1 MFSVKLV
8 ARPDARMVE
17 VPLEIEAELPRDFEG
32 AALLASSGLPRRVR
46 IKATKDSLKLS
57 TAYRADQLL
66 GDIVR
71 SALRGAANDIIR
83 VQDAVMKFIRAV
95 RERRQDGATLLV
107 SSNGRGKI
115 DVVESGV
122 TARLAPVQAAP
133 EPGGP
138 PSPPA
143 PDRLAAL
150 ERRVADLE
158 AVVRRT
164 AQTADLADRVAQL
177 EQRIPTPSIAR
188 AARSLEEPADPAG
201 KRSSTPPRR
210 ATAIEAYAD
219 GLRMDLRGRA
229 AADAAKARAEMERGD
244 KAAALAADAEL
255 LGAPQDGTAQ
265 RLRDSA
271 AQAAARQ
278 SGLTRLAE
286 EIEFYGSGD
295 LPVAAQLLAKL
306 EDSRSSDPAP
316 ILEVIAQA
324 VANAAKPGD
333 RDGRASWLQRAAAL
347 FAWQLVEPQP
357 GESLDSGFEVLDSGG
372 TSVAAVVCPGVKRA
386 DGAVI
391 VRPRVLGVVAKPP
404 EEAPA
409 SGESPAASEADLAP
423 KPEALITAEAASS
436 SGVAIAAEPASSA
449 AAAIEALAPPA
460 EPPASLPASAPS
472 PAALPQVERTTPFAL
487 LPAPNAS
494 VLSLLDLSAET
505 AIDPEEAAAAAAAAA
520 RVPRVVADDAQI
532 RDEALAALGTEPAHY
547 ELDDS
552 DVEEIHQ
559 LVYPVPTESKPG

>member
-71 SALRGAANDIIR
+71 TALRGAANDIIR

-95 RERRQDGATLLV
+95 RERRQDGATLLI

-115 DVVESGV
+115 DVVEAGA
-122 TARLAPVQAAP
+122 TARFAAALPAPAA
-133 EPGGP
+133 EVP
-138 PSPPA
+138 PSPAP

-158 AVVRRT
+158 AAIRRT

-177 EQRIPTPSIAR
+177 EQRVPTAPIAR
-188 AARSLEEPADPAG
+188 AARPIADSADQGRDRSPTPA
-201 KRSSTPPRR
+201 RR
-210 ATAIEAYAD
+210 ATVIEAYAD
-219 GLRMDLRGRA
+219 GLRMDLRARA
-229 AADAAKARAEMERGD
+229 AAAAAKARVEMERGD
-244 KAAALAADAEL
+244 KAAALAADGEL

-265 RLRDSA
+265 RLRDAA

-286 EIEFYGSGD
+286 EIEFYDSGD
-295 LPVAAQLLAKL
+295 LPVASQLLAKL
-306 EDSRSSDPAP
+306 EDSPSGDPAP
-316 ILEVIAQA
+316 VLEAIAQA
-324 VANAAKPGD
+324 VARSANPGD
-333 RDGRASWLQRAAAL
+333 GDGRASWVRRAATL
-347 FAWQLVEPQP
+347 CAWQIVEPQP
-357 GESLDSGFEVLDSGG
+357 GESLDSAFEVLDSGG
-372 TSVAAVVCPGVKRA
+372 TSVAALVCPGLKRA
-386 DGAVI
+386 DGASI
-391 VRPRVLGVVAKPP
+391 VRPRVLGVAKPP
-404 EEAPA
+404 EAPV
-409 SGESPAASEADLAP
+409 PAASPVTPESDLAP
-423 KPEALITAEAASS
+423 KPAIVTSSDAVASPTATR
-436 SGVAIAAEPASSA
+436 V
-449 AAAIEALAPPA
+449 PPA
-460 EPPASLPASAPS
+460 EPAAGLPVSEPPAPVLPPM
-472 PAALPQVERTTPFAL
+472 ERTTPFAL
-487 LPAPNAS
+487 LPAPNTP

-505 AIDPEEAAAAAAAAA
+505 PIGPEEAAAAAAAAA
-520 RVPRVVADDAQI
+520 RVPRVVPDDAQI
-532 RDEALAALGTEPAHY
+532 RDEALAAIGTEQAHY

-559 LVYPVPTESKPG
+559 LLYPLPTGSKPG

>member
-17 VPLEIEAELPRDFEG
+17 VPLEIEAALPRDFEG

-71 SALRGAANDIIR
+71 TALRGAANDIIR

-95 RERRQDGATLLV
+95 RERRQDGATLLI

-115 DVVESGV
+115 DVVEAGA
-122 TARLAPVQAAP
+122 TARFAAAP
-133 EPGGP
+133 PAPAPEVP
-138 PSPPA
+138 PSPAP

-158 AVVRRT
+158 AAIRRT

-177 EQRIPTPSIAR
+177 EQRVLTAPIAR
-188 AARSLEEPADPAG
+188 AARPIADSADQGRDRSPTPA
-201 KRSSTPPRR
+201 RR
-210 ATAIEAYAD
+210 ATVIEAYAD
-219 GLRMDLRGRA
+219 GLRMDLRARA
-229 AADAAKARAEMERGD
+229 AAAAAKARVEMERGD
-244 KAAALAADAEL
+244 KAAALAADGEL

-265 RLRDSA
+265 RLRDAA

-286 EIEFYGSGD
+286 EIEFYDSGD
-295 LPVAAQLLAKL
+295 LPVASQLLAKL
-306 EDSRSSDPAP
+306 EDSPSGDPAP
-316 ILEVIAQA
+316 VLEAIAQA
-324 VANAAKPGD
+324 VARSANPGD
-333 RDGRASWLQRAAAL
+333 GDGRASWVRRAATL
-347 FAWQLVEPQP
+347 CAWQIVEPQP
-357 GESLDSGFEVLDSGG
+357 GESLDSAFEVLDSGG
-372 TSVAAVVCPGVKRA
+372 TSVAALVCPGLKRA
-386 DGAVI
+386 DGASI
-391 VRPRVLGVVAKPP
+391 VRPRVLGVAKPP
-404 EEAPA
+404 EAPV
-409 SGESPAASEADLAP
+409 PAASPVTPESDLAP
-423 KPEALITAEAASS
+423 KPAIVTSSDAVASPTATIDAL
-436 SGVAIAAEPASSA
+436 V
-449 AAAIEALAPPA
+449 PPA
-460 EPPASLPASAPS
+460 EPAAGLPVSEP
-472 PAALPQVERTTPFAL
+472 PAAVLPPMERTTPFAL
-487 LPAPNAS
+487 LPAPNTP

-505 AIDPEEAAAAAAAAA
+505 PIGPEEAAAAAAAAA
-520 RVPRVVADDAQI
+520 RVPRVVPDDAQI
-532 RDEALAALGTEPAHY
+532 RDEALAAIGTEQAHY

-559 LVYPVPTESKPG
+559 LLYPLPTGSKPG

>member
-17 VPLEIEAELPRDFEG
+17 VPLEIEAALPRDFEG

-71 SALRGAANDIIR
+71 TALRGAANDIIR

-95 RERRQDGATLLV
+95 RERRQDGATLLI

-115 DVVESGV
+115 DVVEAGA
-122 TARLAPVQAAP
+122 TARFAAAP
-133 EPGGP
+133 PAPAPEVP
-138 PSPPA
+138 PSPAP

-158 AVVRRT
+158 AAIRRT

-177 EQRIPTPSIAR
+177 EQRVPTAPIAR
-188 AARSLEEPADPAG
+188 AARPIADSADQGPDRSPTPA
-201 KRSSTPPRR
+201 RR
-210 ATAIEAYAD
+210 ATVIEAYAD
-219 GLRMDLRGRA
+219 GLRMDLRARA
-229 AADAAKARAEMERGD
+229 AAAAAKARVEMERGD
-244 KAAALAADAEL
+244 KAAALAADGEL

-265 RLRDSA
+265 RLRDAA

-286 EIEFYGSGD
+286 EIEFYDSGD
-295 LPVAAQLLAKL
+295 LPVASQLLAKL
-306 EDSRSSDPAP
+306 EDSPSGDPAP
-316 ILEVIAQA
+316 VLEAIAQA
-324 VANAAKPGD
+324 VARSANPGD
-333 RDGRASWLQRAAAL
+333 GDGRASWVRRAATL
-347 FAWQLVEPQP
+347 CAWQIVEPQP
-357 GESLDSGFEVLDSGG
+357 GESLDSAFEVLDSGG
-372 TSVAAVVCPGVKRA
+372 TSVAALVCPGLKRA
-386 DGAVI
+386 DGASI
-391 VRPRVLGVVAKPP
+391 VRPRVLGVAKPP
-404 EEAPA
+404 EAPV
-409 SGESPAASEADLAP
+409 PAASPVTPEADLAP
-423 KPEALITAEAASS
+423 KPAIVTASDAVASPTATIDAL
-436 SGVAIAAEPASSA
+436 V
-449 AAAIEALAPPA
+449 PPA
-460 EPPASLPASAPS
+460 EPAAGLPVSEPPAPVLPPM
-472 PAALPQVERTTPFAL
+472 ERTTPFAL
-487 LPAPNAS
+487 LPAPNTP

-505 AIDPEEAAAAAAAAA
+505 PIGPEEAAAAAAAAA
-520 RVPRVVADDAQI
+520 RVPRVVPDDAQI
-532 RDEALAALGTEPAHY
+532 RDEALAAIGTEQAHY

-559 LVYPVPTESKPG
+559 LLYPLPTESKPG

>member
-57 TAYRADQLL
+57 TAYRADQLV

-71 SALRGAANDIIR
+71 TALRGAVNDIIR

-95 RERRQDGATLLV
+95 RERRQDGATLLI

-115 DVVESGV
+115 DVVEAGA
-122 TARLAPVQAAP
+122 TARFAAAP
-133 EPGGP
+133 PAPAPEVP
-138 PSPPA
+138 PSPAP

-158 AVVRRT
+158 AAIRRT

-177 EQRIPTPSIAR
+177 EQRVPTAPIAR
-188 AARSLEEPADPAG
+188 AARPIADSADQGPDRSPTPA
-201 KRSSTPPRR
+201 RR
-210 ATAIEAYAD
+210 ATVIEAYAD
-219 GLRMDLRGRA
+219 GLRMDLRARA
-229 AADAAKARAEMERGD
+229 AAAAAKARVEMERGD
-244 KAAALAADAEL
+244 KAAALAADGEL

-265 RLRDSA
+265 RLRDAA

-286 EIEFYGSGD
+286 EIEFYDSGD
-295 LPVAAQLLAKL
+295 LPVASQLLAKL
-306 EDSRSSDPAP
+306 EDSPSGDPAP
-316 ILEVIAQA
+316 VLEAIAQA
-324 VANAAKPGD
+324 VARSANPGD
-333 RDGRASWLQRAAAL
+333 GDGRASWVRRAATL
-347 FAWQLVEPQP
+347 CAWQIVEPQP
-357 GESLDSGFEVLDSGG
+357 GESLDSAFEVLDSGG
-372 TSVAAVVCPGVKRA
+372 TSVAALVCPGLKRA
-386 DGAVI
+386 DGASI
-391 VRPRVLGVVAKPP
+391 VRPRVLGVAKPP
-404 EEAPA
+404 EAPV
-409 SGESPAASEADLAP
+409 PAASAVTPEADLAR
-423 KPEALITAEAASS
+423 KPAIVTSSDAVASPTATIDAL
-436 SGVAIAAEPASSA
+436 V
-449 AAAIEALAPPA
+449 PPA
-460 EPPASLPASAPS
+460 EPAAGLPVSEPPAPVLPPM
-472 PAALPQVERTTPFAL
+472 ERTTPFAL
-487 LPAPNAS
+487 LPAPNTP

-505 AIDPEEAAAAAAAAA
+505 PIGPEEAAAAAAAAA
-520 RVPRVVADDAQI
+520 RVPRVVPDDAQI
-532 RDEALAALGTEPAHY
+532 RDEALAAIGTEQAHY

-559 LVYPVPTESKPG
+559 LLYPLPTESKPG

>member
-71 SALRGAANDIIR
+71 TALRGAANDIIR

-95 RERRQDGATLLV
+95 RERRQDGATLLI

-115 DVVESGV
+115 DVLEAGA
-122 TARLAPVQAAP
+122 TARFAAAP
-133 EPGGP
+133 PAPAPEAP
-138 PSPPA
+138 PSPAP
-143 PDRLAAL
+143 PDRLAGL

-158 AVVRRT
+158 AAIRRT

-177 EQRIPTPSIAR
+177 EQHIPTAPIPR
-188 AARSLEEPADPAG
+188 PVRPVADPADED
-201 KRSSTPPRR
+201 RSTARR
-210 ATAIEAYAD
+210 PTAIEAYAD
-219 GLRMDLRGRA
+219 GLRMDLRSRA
-229 AADAAKARAEMERGD
+229 AAAAAKARLEMERGD

-265 RLRDSA
+265 RLRDA
-271 AQAAARQ
+271 AAEAAARQ

-295 LPVAAQLLAKL
+295 LPVASQLLAKL
-306 EDSRSSDPAP
+306 EDSPSGDPAP
-316 ILEVIAQA
+316 VLEAVAQA
-324 VANAAKPGD
+324 VARAANPGD
-333 RDGRASWLQRAAAL
+333 GDGRPSWMRRAAL
-347 FAWQLVEPQP
+347 LCAWQIVEPQP
-357 GESLDSGFEVLDSGG
+357 GEPLDSGFEVLDSGG
-372 TSVAAVVCPGVKRA
+372 TSVAALVCPGLKRA
-386 DGAVI
+386 DGASI
-391 VRPRVLGVVAKPP
+391 VRPRVLGVAKAAP
-404 EEAPA
+404 EAPA
-409 SGESPAASEADLAP
+409 PAASPVTPEAQLAPEPAIVAASDAVSSPAATLDA
-423 KPEALITAEAASS
+423 
-436 SGVAIAAEPASSA
+436 VV
-449 AAAIEALAPPA
+449 PPA
-460 EPPASLPASAPS
+460 EPPTSLPVSEP
-472 PAALPQVERTTPFAL
+472 PAHALPPMERTTPFAL
-487 LPAPNAS
+487 LPAPNTP

-505 AIDPEEAAAAAAAAA
+505 PIAPEEAAAAAAAAA
-520 RVPRVVADDAQI
+520 RVPRVVSDDAQI
-532 RDEALAALGTEPAHY
+532 RDEALAAVGTEPSHY

-559 LVYPVPTESKPG
+559 LLYPPPTESKPS

>member
-17 VPLEIEAELPRDFEG
+17 VPLEIEAALPRDFEG

-71 SALRGAANDIIR
+71 TALRGAANDIIR

-95 RERRQDGATLLV
+95 RERRQDGATLLI

-115 DVVESGV
+115 DVVEAGA
-122 TARLAPVQAAP
+122 TARFAAAP
-133 EPGGP
+133 PAPAPEVP
-138 PSPPA
+138 PSPAP

-158 AVVRRT
+158 AAIRRT

-177 EQRIPTPSIAR
+177 EQRVPTAPIAR
-188 AARSLEEPADPAG
+188 AARPIADSADQGPDRSPTPA
-201 KRSSTPPRR
+201 RR
-210 ATAIEAYAD
+210 ATVIEAYAD
-219 GLRMDLRGRA
+219 GLRMDLRARA
-229 AADAAKARAEMERGD
+229 AAAAAKARVEMERGD
-244 KAAALAADAEL
+244 KAAALAADGEL

-265 RLRDSA
+265 RLRDAA

-286 EIEFYGSGD
+286 EIEFYDSGD
-295 LPVAAQLLAKL
+295 LPVASQLLAKL
-306 EDSRSSDPAP
+306 EDSPSGDPAP
-316 ILEVIAQA
+316 VLEAIAQA
-324 VANAAKPGD
+324 VARSANPGD
-333 RDGRASWLQRAAAL
+333 GDGRASWVRRAATL
-347 FAWQLVEPQP
+347 CAWQIVEPQP
-357 GESLDSGFEVLDSGG
+357 GESLDSAFEVLDSGG
-372 TSVAAVVCPGVKRA
+372 TSVAALVCPGLKRA
-386 DGAVI
+386 DGASI
-391 VRPRVLGVVAKPP
+391 VRPRVLGVAKPP
-404 EEAPA
+404 EAPV
-409 SGESPAASEADLAP
+409 PAASPVTPEADLAP
-423 KPEALITAEAASS
+423 KPAIVTSSEAVASPTAT
-436 SGVAIAAEPASSA
+436 ID
-449 AAAIEALAPPA
+449 ALVPPA
-460 EPPASLPASAPS
+460 EPAAGLPVSEP
-472 PAALPQVERTTPFAL
+472 PAAVLPPMERTTPFAL
-487 LPAPNAS
+487 LPAPNTP

-505 AIDPEEAAAAAAAAA
+505 PIGPEEAAAAAAAAA
-520 RVPRVVADDAQI
+520 RVPRVVPDDAQI
-532 RDEALAALGTEPAHY
+532 RDEALAAIGTEQAHY

-559 LVYPVPTESKPG
+559 LLYPLPTESKPG

>member
-1 MFSVKLV
+1 VFSVKLV

-57 TAYRADQLL
+57 TAYRADQLV

-115 DVVESGV
+115 EVVEAGA
-122 TARLAPVQAAP
+122 TARFAVAPPAP
-133 EPGGP
+133 EPEAP
-138 PSPPA
+138 PPEAS
-143 PDRLAAL
+143 PDRLALL

-158 AVVRRT
+158 AAVRRT

-177 EQRIPTPSIAR
+177 EQQVPTGPILR
-188 AARSLEEPADPAG
+188 APRPLEEAADQA
-201 KRSSTPPRR
+201 PRR
-210 ATAIEAYAD
+210 ATAIEAYAG
-219 GLRMDLRGRA
+219 GLRLDLRARA
-229 AADAAKARAEMERGD
+229 AAAAAKARLEMERGD

-265 RLRDSA
+265 RLRDEA

-295 LPVAAQLLAKL
+295 LPVASQLLTKL
-306 EDSRSSDPAP
+306 EDSPSGLPAP
-316 ILEVIAQA
+316 ALEPIAQA
-324 VANAAKPGD
+324 VARAAKPGD
-333 RDGRASWLQRAAAL
+333 GDGRASWMQRAAML
-347 FAWQLVEPQP
+347 CGWQLVEPRT
-357 GESLDSGFEVLDSGG
+357 GESLDPDFDVLDAGG
-372 TSVAAVVCPGVKRA
+372 TSVAALVCPGLRRA
-386 DGAVI
+386 DGVAI
-391 VRPRVLGVVAKPP
+391 VRPRVLGVATVDGAPSPP
-404 EEAPA
+404 V
-409 SGESPAASEADLAP
+409 PAASEATP
-423 KPEALITAEAASS
+423 T
-436 SGVAIAAEPASSA
+436 A
-449 AAAIEALAPPA
+449 AAALEAVVPPPSA
-460 EPPASLPASAPS
+460 LPA
-472 PAALPQVERTTPFAL
+472 VETTTPFAL
-487 LPAPNAS
+487 VPAPNSS
-494 VLSLLDLSAET
+494 VMSLLDLSAET
-505 AIDPEEAAAAAAAAA
+505 PIDPAEAAAAAAAAA

-532 RDEALAALGTEPAHY
+532 KDEALAAVGTEQGHY

-552 DVEEIHQ
+552 DVEEIHP
-559 LVYPVPTESKPG
+559 LAYPLPTQSKPS

>member
-57 TAYRADQLL
+57 TAYRADQLV

-71 SALRGAANDIIR
+71 TALRGAVNDIIR

-95 RERRQDGATLLV
+95 RERRQDGATLLI

-115 DVVESGV
+115 DVVEAGA
-122 TARLAPVQAAP
+122 TARFAAAP
-133 EPGGP
+133 PAPAPEVP
-138 PSPPA
+138 PSPAP

-158 AVVRRT
+158 AAIRRT

-177 EQRIPTPSIAR
+177 EQRVPTAPIAR
-188 AARSLEEPADPAG
+188 AARPIADSADQGRDRSPTPA
-201 KRSSTPPRR
+201 RR
-210 ATAIEAYAD
+210 ATVIEAYAD
-219 GLRMDLRGRA
+219 GLRMDLRARA
-229 AADAAKARAEMERGD
+229 AAAAAKARVEMERGD
-244 KAAALAADAEL
+244 KAAALAADGEL

-265 RLRDSA
+265 RLRDAA

-286 EIEFYGSGD
+286 EIEFYDSGD
-295 LPVAAQLLAKL
+295 LPVASQLLAKL
-306 EDSRSSDPAP
+306 EDSPSGDPAP
-316 ILEVIAQA
+316 VLEAIAQA
-324 VANAAKPGD
+324 VARSANPGD
-333 RDGRASWLQRAAAL
+333 GDGRASWVRRAATL
-347 FAWQLVEPQP
+347 CAWQIVEPQP
-357 GESLDSGFEVLDSGG
+357 GESLDSAFEVLDSGG
-372 TSVAAVVCPGVKRA
+372 TSVAALVCPGLKRA
-386 DGAVI
+386 DGASI
-391 VRPRVLGVVAKPP
+391 VRPRVLGVAKPP
-404 EEAPA
+404 EAPV
-409 SGESPAASEADLAP
+409 PAASAVTPEADLAR
-423 KPEALITAEAASS
+423 KPAIVTSSDAVASPTATIDAL
-436 SGVAIAAEPASSA
+436 V
-449 AAAIEALAPPA
+449 PPA
-460 EPPASLPASAPS
+460 EPAAGLPVSEP
-472 PAALPQVERTTPFAL
+472 PAAVLPPMERTTPFAL
-487 LPAPNAS
+487 LPAPNTP

-505 AIDPEEAAAAAAAAA
+505 PIGPEEAAAAAAAAA
-520 RVPRVVADDAQI
+520 RVPRVVPDDAQI
-532 RDEALAALGTEPAHY
+532 RDEALAAIGTEQAHY

-559 LVYPVPTESKPG
+559 LLYPLPTESKPG

>member
-17 VPLEIEAELPRDFEG
+17 VPLEIEAALPRDFEG

-71 SALRGAANDIIR
+71 TALRGAANDIIR

-95 RERRQDGATLLV
+95 RERRQDGATLLI

-115 DVVESGV
+115 DVVEAGA
-122 TARLAPVQAAP
+122 TARFAAAP
-133 EPGGP
+133 PAPAPEVP
-138 PSPPA
+138 PSPAP

-158 AVVRRT
+158 AAIRRT

-177 EQRIPTPSIAR
+177 EQRVPTAPIAR
-188 AARSLEEPADPAG
+188 AARPIADWADQGRDRSPTPA
-201 KRSSTPPRR
+201 RR
-210 ATAIEAYAD
+210 ATVIEAYAD
-219 GLRMDLRGRA
+219 GLRMDLRARA
-229 AADAAKARAEMERGD
+229 AAAAAKARVEMERGD
-244 KAAALAADAEL
+244 KAAALAADGEL

-265 RLRDSA
+265 RLRDAA

-286 EIEFYGSGD
+286 EIEFYDSGD
-295 LPVAAQLLAKL
+295 LPVASQLLAKL
-306 EDSRSSDPAP
+306 EDSPSGDPAP
-316 ILEVIAQA
+316 VLEAIAQA
-324 VANAAKPGD
+324 VARSANPGD
-333 RDGRASWLQRAAAL
+333 GDGRASWVRRAATL
-347 FAWQLVEPQP
+347 CAWQIVEPQP
-357 GESLDSGFEVLDSGG
+357 GESLDSAFEVLDSGG
-372 TSVAAVVCPGVKRA
+372 TSVAALVCPGLKRA
-386 DGAVI
+386 DGASI
-391 VRPRVLGVVAKPP
+391 VRPRVLGVAKPP
-404 EEAPA
+404 EAPV
-409 SGESPAASEADLAP
+409 PAASPVTPEADLAP
-423 KPEALITAEAASS
+423 KPAIVTSSDAVASPTATIDAL
-436 SGVAIAAEPASSA
+436 V
-449 AAAIEALAPPA
+449 PPA
-460 EPPASLPASAPS
+460 EPAAGLPVSEPPAPVLPPM
-472 PAALPQVERTTPFAL
+472 ERTTPFAL
-487 LPAPNAS
+487 LPAPNTP

-505 AIDPEEAAAAAAAAA
+505 PIGPEEAAAAAAAAA
-520 RVPRVVADDAQI
+520 RVPRVVPDDAQI
-532 RDEALAALGTEPAHY
+532 RDEALAAIGTEQAHY

-559 LVYPVPTESKPG
+559 LLYPLPTGSKPG

>member
-71 SALRGAANDIIR
+71 TALRGAANDIIR

-95 RERRQDGATLLV
+95 RERRQDGATLLI

-115 DVVESGV
+115 DVVEAGA
-122 TARLAPVQAAP
+122 TARFAAAP
-133 EPGGP
+133 PAPAPEVP
-138 PSPPA
+138 PSPAP

-158 AVVRRT
+158 AAIRRT

-177 EQRIPTPSIAR
+177 EQRVPTAPIAR
-188 AARSLEEPADPAG
+188 AARPIADSADQGRDRSPTPA
-201 KRSSTPPRR
+201 RR
-210 ATAIEAYAD
+210 ATVIEAYAD
-219 GLRMDLRGRA
+219 GLRMDLRARA
-229 AADAAKARAEMERGD
+229 AAAAAKARVEMERGD
-244 KAAALAADAEL
+244 KAAALAADGEL

-265 RLRDSA
+265 RLRDAA

-286 EIEFYGSGD
+286 EIEFYDSGD
-295 LPVAAQLLAKL
+295 LPVASQLLAKL
-306 EDSRSSDPAP
+306 EDSPSGDPAP
-316 ILEVIAQA
+316 VLEAIAQA
-324 VANAAKPGD
+324 VARSANPGD
-333 RDGRASWLQRAAAL
+333 GDGRASWVRRAATL
-347 FAWQLVEPQP
+347 CAWQIVEPQP
-357 GESLDSGFEVLDSGG
+357 GESLDSAFEVLDSGG
-372 TSVAAVVCPGVKRA
+372 TSVAALVCPGLKRA
-386 DGAVI
+386 DGASI
-391 VRPRVLGVVAKPP
+391 VRPRVLGVAKPP
-404 EEAPA
+404 EAPV
-409 SGESPAASEADLAP
+409 PAASPVTPESDLAP
-423 KPEALITAEAASS
+423 KPAIVTSSDAVASPTATIDAL
-436 SGVAIAAEPASSA
+436 V
-449 AAAIEALAPPA
+449 PPA
-460 EPPASLPASAPS
+460 EPAAGLPVSEPPAPVLPPM
-472 PAALPQVERTTPFAL
+472 ERTTPFAL
-487 LPAPNAS
+487 LPAPNTP

-505 AIDPEEAAAAAAAAA
+505 PIGPEEAAAAAAAAA
-520 RVPRVVADDAQI
+520 RVPRVVPDDAQI
-532 RDEALAALGTEPAHY
+532 RDEALAAIGTEQAHY

-559 LVYPVPTESKPG
+559 LLYPLPTGSKPG

>member
-71 SALRGAANDIIR
+71 TALRGAANDIIR

-95 RERRQDGATLLV
+95 RERRQDGATLLI

-115 DVVESGV
+115 DVVEAGA
-122 TARLAPVQAAP
+122 TARFAAAP
-133 EPGGP
+133 PAPAPEVP
-138 PSPPA
+138 PSPAP

-158 AVVRRT
+158 AAIRRT

-177 EQRIPTPSIAR
+177 EQRVPTAPIAR
-188 AARSLEEPADPAG
+188 AARPIADSADQGPDRSPTPA
-201 KRSSTPPRR
+201 RR
-210 ATAIEAYAD
+210 ATVIEAYAD
-219 GLRMDLRGRA
+219 GLRMDLRARA
-229 AADAAKARAEMERGD
+229 AAAAAKARVEMERGD
-244 KAAALAADAEL
+244 KAAALAADGEL

-265 RLRDSA
+265 RLRDAA

-286 EIEFYGSGD
+286 EIEFYDSGD
-295 LPVAAQLLAKL
+295 LPVASQLLAKL
-306 EDSRSSDPAP
+306 EDSPSGDPAP
-316 ILEVIAQA
+316 VLEAIAQA
-324 VANAAKPGD
+324 VARSANPGD
-333 RDGRASWLQRAAAL
+333 GDGRASWVRRAATL
-347 FAWQLVEPQP
+347 CAWQIVEPQP
-357 GESLDSGFEVLDSGG
+357 GESLDSAFEVLDSGG
-372 TSVAAVVCPGVKRA
+372 TSVAALVCPGLKRA
-386 DGAVI
+386 DGASI
-391 VRPRVLGVVAKPP
+391 VRPRVLGVAKPP
-404 EEAPA
+404 EAPV
-409 SGESPAASEADLAP
+409 PAASPVTHEADLAP
-423 KPEALITAEAASS
+423 KPAIVTSSDAVASPTATIDAL
-436 SGVAIAAEPASSA
+436 V
-449 AAAIEALAPPA
+449 PPA
-460 EPPASLPASAPS
+460 EPAAGLPVSEPPAPVLPPM
-472 PAALPQVERTTPFAL
+472 ERTTPFAL
-487 LPAPNAS
+487 LPAPNTP

-505 AIDPEEAAAAAAAAA
+505 PIGPEEAAAAAAAAA
-520 RVPRVVADDAQI
+520 RVPRVVPDDAQI
-532 RDEALAALGTEPAHY
+532 RDEALAAIGTEQAHY

-559 LVYPVPTESKPG
+559 LLYPLPTESKPG

>member
-71 SALRGAANDIIR
+71 TALRGAANDIIR

-95 RERRQDGATLLV
+95 RERRQDGATLLI

-115 DVVESGV
+115 DVVEAGA
-122 TARLAPVQAAP
+122 TARFAAAP
-133 EPGGP
+133 PAPAPEVP
-138 PSPPA
+138 PSPAP

-158 AVVRRT
+158 AAIRRT

-177 EQRIPTPSIAR
+177 EQRVPTAPIAR
-188 AARSLEEPADPAG
+188 AARPIADSADQGRDRSPTPA
-201 KRSSTPPRR
+201 RR
-210 ATAIEAYAD
+210 ATVIEAYAD
-219 GLRMDLRGRA
+219 GLRMDLRARA
-229 AADAAKARAEMERGD
+229 AAAAAKARVEMERGD
-244 KAAALAADAEL
+244 KAAALAADGEL

-265 RLRDSA
+265 RLRDAA

-286 EIEFYGSGD
+286 EIEFYDSGD
-295 LPVAAQLLAKL
+295 LPVASQLLAKL
-306 EDSRSSDPAP
+306 EDSPSGDPAP
-316 ILEVIAQA
+316 VLEAIAQA
-324 VANAAKPGD
+324 VARSANPGD
-333 RDGRASWLQRAAAL
+333 GDGRASWVRRAATL
-347 FAWQLVEPQP
+347 CAWQIVEPQP
-357 GESLDSGFEVLDSGG
+357 GESLDSAFEVLDSGG
-372 TSVAAVVCPGVKRA
+372 TSVAALVCPGLKRA
-386 DGAVI
+386 DGASI
-391 VRPRVLGVVAKPP
+391 VRPRVLGVAKPP
-404 EEAPA
+404 EAPV
-409 SGESPAASEADLAP
+409 PAASPVTPEADLAP
-423 KPEALITAEAASS
+423 KPAIVTSSDAVASPTATR
-436 SGVAIAAEPASSA
+436 V
-449 AAAIEALAPPA
+449 PPA
-460 EPPASLPASAPS
+460 EPAAGLPVSEPPAPVLPPM
-472 PAALPQVERTTPFAL
+472 ERTTPFAL
-487 LPAPNAS
+487 LPAPNTP

-505 AIDPEEAAAAAAAAA
+505 PIGPEEAAAAAAAAA
-520 RVPRVVADDAQI
+520 RVPRVVPDDAQI
-532 RDEALAALGTEPAHY
+532 RDEALAAIGTEQAHY

-559 LVYPVPTESKPG
+559 LLYPLPTESKPG

>member
-17 VPLEIEAELPRDFEG
+17 VPLEIEAALPRDFEG

-71 SALRGAANDIIR
+71 TALRGAANDIIR

-95 RERRQDGATLLV
+95 RERRQDGATLLI

-115 DVVESGV
+115 DVVEAGA
-122 TARLAPVQAAP
+122 TARFAAAP
-133 EPGGP
+133 PAPAPEVP
-138 PSPPA
+138 PSPAP

-158 AVVRRT
+158 AAIRRT

-177 EQRIPTPSIAR
+177 EQRVPTAPIAR
-188 AARSLEEPADPAG
+188 AARPIADSADQGRDRSPTPA
-201 KRSSTPPRR
+201 RR
-210 ATAIEAYAD
+210 ATVIEAYAD
-219 GLRMDLRGRA
+219 GLRMDLRARA
-229 AADAAKARAEMERGD
+229 AAAAAKARVEMERGD
-244 KAAALAADAEL
+244 KAAALAADGEL

-265 RLRDSA
+265 RLRDAA

-286 EIEFYGSGD
+286 EIEFYDSGD
-295 LPVAAQLLAKL
+295 LPVASQLLAKL
-306 EDSRSSDPAP
+306 EDSPSGDPAP
-316 ILEVIAQA
+316 VLEAIAQA
-324 VANAAKPGD
+324 VARSANPGD
-333 RDGRASWLQRAAAL
+333 GDGRASWVRRAATL
-347 FAWQLVEPQP
+347 CAWQIVEPQP
-357 GESLDSGFEVLDSGG
+357 GESLDSAFEVLDSGG
-372 TSVAAVVCPGVKRA
+372 TSVAALVCPGLKRA
-386 DGAVI
+386 DGASI
-391 VRPRVLGVVAKPP
+391 VRPRVLGVAKPP
-404 EEAPA
+404 EAPV
-409 SGESPAASEADLAP
+409 PAASPVTPEADLAP
-423 KPEALITAEAASS
+423 KPAIVTSSDAVASPTATIDAL
-436 SGVAIAAEPASSA
+436 V
-449 AAAIEALAPPA
+449 PPA
-460 EPPASLPASAPS
+460 EPAAGLPVSEPPAPVLPPM
-472 PAALPQVERTTPFAL
+472 ERTTPFAL
-487 LPAPNAS
+487 LPAPNTP

-505 AIDPEEAAAAAAAAA
+505 PIGPEEAAAAAAAAA
-520 RVPRVVADDAQI
+520 RVPRVVPDDAQI
-532 RDEALAALGTEPAHY
+532 RDEALAAIGTEQAHY

-559 LVYPVPTESKPG
+559 LLYPLPTGSKPG